1 MNEKV
6 KQNIRS
12 RMAIVYSAINGL
24 SKELEDLQ
32 FEAEEPYS
40 EMGNVPPIANID
52 EQLSS
57 RIVSMFN
64 LRITIDDW
72 FDRTAQTLLQEEI
85 SNENGYLQNL
95 IIQSDNFLNLINKI

>member
-1 MNEKV
+1 MNLRV

-12 RMAIVYSAINGL
+12 KMAIVYSAINGL

-40 EMGNVPPIANID
+40 ELGNVPPIANID
-52 EQLSS
+52 KQLSS

-85 SNENGYLQNL
+85 SDENEYLQNL
-95 IIQSDNFLNLINKI
+95 MIQSENFLQQINDI